1 MPLSKGSTVLS
12 GVNLQTGD
20 VTMSAL
26 HDNRLPKRVKQLL
39 FHSSV
44 AHSKFVVFF
53 SFFINRRDILSH
65 FSGIIVACEYSRFSL
80 LRTFRQ
86 EERLRLSDSNS
97 ILMT

>member
-1 MPLSKGSTVLS
+1 MLKKIRQRKCKAIAFSFIRCTFEIRS
-12 GVNLQTGD
+12 
-20 VTMSAL
+20 
-26 HDNRLPKRVKQLL
+26 
-39 FHSSV
+39 
-44 AHSKFVVFF
+44 FF
-53 SFFINRRDILSH
+53 FFFFINRRDILSH